1 MFTAEQLD
9 VTLITFNRKP
19 FLEET
24 LKKIFAD
31 DSPIKNCSVTVYD
44 NHSND
49 GSKEVLEEYAS
60 RYANL
65 KPVFSPRNIGLSGNI
80 CKALINASK
89 EYVWVLCDNDEI
101 KWENWSG
108 VEKGLQ
114 EGHDIVL
121 ASRFYIPSG
130 CKISVGQKLAQL
142 TFLPSGIYKTKYLTD
157 FVTAWMVND
166 TFTVLPHLVLACQ
179 IVNEGADIYV
189 PEESVV
195 LMKEN
200 PEIKEAKVFE
210 ESENL
215 DRIDSKKR
223 HPRAN
228 FFSFESCEVNACS
241 LLDNMNYCR
250 EMVEALSDSKLLN
263 GYGPF
268 FSIKRALRWYFTGLN
283 KWSTLMDFYPILN
296 GKEKCQ
302 FWCHYIRFFLKYKI
316 FRCK

>member
-80 CKALINASK
+80 CKALINSSK
-89 EYVWVLCDNDEI
+89 EYVWILCDNDEI

-189 PEESVV
+189 PEKSVV

-200 PEIKEAKVFE
+200 PELQADKILEKAET
-210 ESENL
+210 L
-215 DRIDSKKR
+215 DRTGSKKR
-223 HPRAN
+223 HPKAN
-228 FFSFESCEVNACS
+228 FYCFESCEVNACS
-241 LLDNMNYCR
+241 ILDNKQYCR
-250 EMVEALSDSKLLN
+250 EMIDAFSDINKRN
-263 GYGPF
+263 GWGPGF
-268 FSIKRALRWYFTGLN
+268 LTKRALRWYVKGEIA
-283 KWSTLMDFYPILN
+283 WSNLMDIYPILT

-302 FWCHYIRFFLKYKI
+302 FWCHYIRYFLKYKI

>member
-65 KPVFSPRNIGLSGNI
+65 KAVFSPRNIGLSGNI

-101 KWENWSG
+101 KWGNWSG

-121 ASRFYIPSG
+121 ASRFYIASDTIPT
-130 CKISVGQKLAQL
+130 VGQKLAQL

-166 TFTVLPHLVLACQ
+166 TFTILPHLVLACQ

-200 PEIKEAKVFE
+200 PELQADKILEKAET
-210 ESENL
+210 L
-215 DRIDSKKR
+215 DRTGSKKR
-223 HPRAN
+223 HPKAN
-228 FFSFESCEVNACS
+228 FYCFESCEVNACS
-241 LLDNMNYCR
+241 ILDNKQYCR
-250 EMVEALSDSKLLN
+250 EMIDAFSDINKLN
-263 GYGPF
+263 GWGPCF
-268 FSIKRALRWYFTGLN
+268 LTKRSLRWYVKGEIA
-283 KWSTLMDFYPILN
+283 WSNLMDIYPILT

-302 FWCHYIRFFLKYKI
+302 FWCHYIRYFLKYKI